1 MVQMAYYSV
10 LRSSWQAA
18 ACAGRA
24 AAYHLRVSI
33 RTIFSVQLR
42 WSVTM
47 EAAVKSAAEIQ
58 NESKTYLQALAIVSK
73 ISYNR
78 IDIGSNETKMQR
90 Q

>member
-1 MVQMAYYSV
+1 MASRG
-10 LRSSWQAA
+10 LR
-18 ACAGRA
+18 GRGSRLPFTRFNPA
-24 AAYHLRVSI
+24 
-33 RTIFSVQLR
+33 IFSVQLR
-42 WSVTM
+42 WSVTV

-78 IDIGSNETKMQR
+78 IDIGSMEQKCSKMQR

>member
-1 MVQMAYYSV
+1 
-10 LRSSWQAA
+10 
-18 ACAGRA
+18 
-24 AAYHLRVSI
+24 
-33 RTIFSVQLR
+33 
-42 WSVTM
+42 M